1 MEEGQRHLYKDGAK
15 TVTGVLILVV
25 MEEGQRPLQPRP
37 LQTCTRVLILVVM
50 EEGQRLIA
58 NNIKNHRNES

>member
-25 MEEGQRPLQPRP
+25 MEEGQRHGVPSTFTPEDL
-37 LQTCTRVLILVVM
+37 
-50 EEGQRLIA
+50 
-58 NNIKNHRNES
+58 ES